1 MSGTELFI
9 IGLTGPSGAGKSLVA
24 SLMSGY
30 GFPVI
35 DADAVYHELLIPP
48 SKCLDA
54 LVEAFSGQILN
65 PDGTLNRPALS
76 RIVFEDS
83 DAGREKKAQLNRIT
97 HRFVI
102 EETHRRLDAYRAQGV
117 RCAVIDA
124 PLLLEANMHRDCN
137 FTVAVL
143 ADKDVRLHRLLAR
156 DHATEQAILSRMRAQ
171 PDDEFY
177 RSQVD
182 AVLYNN
188 GDTAAIEADV
198 LALCR
203 RLGVLT

>member
-1 MSGTELFI
+1 
-9 IGLTGPSGAGKSLVA
+9 
-24 SLMSGY
+24 
-30 GFPVI
+30 
-35 DADAVYHELLIPP
+35 
-48 SKCLDA
+48 
-54 LVEAFSGQILN
+54 
-65 PDGTLNRPALS
+65 
-76 RIVFEDS
+76 
-83 DAGREKKAQLNRIT
+83 
-97 HRFVI
+97 
-102 EETHRRLDAYRAQGV
+102 
-117 RCAVIDA
+117 
-124 PLLLEANMHRDCN
+124 MHRDCN

-156 DHATEQAILSRMRAQ
+156 DHATEQAILARINAQ